1 MVLPSI
7 RFLLLTL
14 CLPALIGCGM
24 IAQNRNAAGI
34 RYYNK
39 GQLAVAQSKFEGA
52 KRANPQNADSYYNL
66 GAVAHLQG
74 FQTHN
79 NAQLAQAESLYRQC
93 LSINPNHVD
102 CHRGLAVLL
111 AQTQRVD
118 QAFEVTKN
126 WCVTS
131 PQSADARVELARLY
145 EEYGDLRTAELQLQQ
160 ALQLDLNNPRV
171 HASLGSV
178 KEKMGDLPQALANYQ
193 RSYTLNTFQP
203 GSPRADRLPPAAQS
217 VPHPPPILPQPA
229 PARSAARE
237 LRALQTGTIRVLAIT
252 SSACTQ
258 SSSSPAPSYPRRS
271 CTS

>member
-1 MVLPSI
+1 MRAGELAPAGEFSAAVVMPSF
-7 RFLLLTL
+7 RFLLLTF
-14 CLPALIGCGM
+14 CLPALAGCGM

-39 GQLAVAQSKFEGA
+39 GQLAVAQSKFEAA
-52 KRANPQNADSYYNL
+52 KQANPQNADSYYNL

-74 FQTHN
+74 FQTRN
-79 NAQLAQAESLYRQC
+79 NAQLAQAETLYRQC

-203 GSPRADRLPPAAQS
+203 GVPERIAALQQRVNS
-217 VPHPPPILPQPA
+217 A
-229 PARSAARE
+229 PATNLAPTGTGTLRSAGAAGVANRN
-237 LRALQTGTIRVLAIT
+237 
-252 SSACTQ
+252 
-258 SSSSPAPSYPRRS
+258 Y
-271 CTS
+271 

>member
-1 MVLPSI
+1 MRAGENAPALESSAAVFALTI
-7 RFLLLTL
+7 RLLTL
-14 CLPALIGCGM
+14 LLLLSALSGCGM

-34 RYYNK
+34 RYYNR
-39 GQLAVAQSKFEGA
+39 GQLAVAQTKFEAA
-52 KRANPQNADSYYNL
+52 KRANPQNADAYYNL

-74 FQTHN
+74 YQTRN
-79 NAQLAQAESLYRQC
+79 TAQLGQAETLYRQC
-93 LSINPNHVD
+93 LSLNPNHVD

-203 GSPRADRLPPAAQS
+203 GVPERIASLQQRVGTGPATN
-217 VPHPPPILPQPA
+217 LA
-229 PARSAARE
+229 PAGTSPLRSAGAAGVSNRN
-237 LRALQTGTIRVLAIT
+237 
-252 SSACTQ
+252 
-258 SSSSPAPSYPRRS
+258 Y
-271 CTS
+271 

>member
-1 MVLPSI
+1 MRAGELAPAWEFSAAVASPSI
-7 RFLLLTL
+7 RFLSLCLL
-14 CLPALIGCGM
+14 LPALAGCRM

-39 GQLAVAQSKFEGA
+39 GQLAVAQSKFEAA
-52 KRANPQNADSYYNL
+52 KQANPQNADSYYNL

-74 FQTHN
+74 FQTRN

-203 GSPRADRLPPAAQS
+203 GVPERIASLQQRVGS
-217 VPHPPPILPQPA
+217 VPATNLA
-229 PARSAARE
+229 PAGSGPLRSAGAAGVANRN
-237 LRALQTGTIRVLAIT
+237 
-252 SSACTQ
+252 
-258 SSSSPAPSYPRRS
+258 Y
-271 CTS
+271 

>member
-1 MVLPSI
+1 MLYSLPVRSLLVGT
-7 RFLLLTL
+7 FLV
-14 CLPALIGCGM
+14 AASGCGM

-34 RYYNK
+34 RYYN
-39 GQLAVAQSKFEGA
+39 
-52 KRANPQNADSYYNL
+52 L

-74 FQTHN
+74 FQTRN
-79 NAQLAQAESLYRQC
+79 NAQIGQAESLYRQC

-111 AQTQRVD
+111 AQTQRID

-160 ALQLDLNNPRV
+160 ALQIDLNNPRV

-203 GSPRADRLPPAAQS
+203 G
-217 VPHPPPILPQPA
+217 VPERIASLQQRVGSA
-229 PARSAARE
+229 PATNLAPVGTGSLRSAGAAGFTNRN
-237 LRALQTGTIRVLAIT
+237 
-252 SSACTQ
+252 
-258 SSSSPAPSYPRRS
+258 Y
-271 CTS
+271 